1 MRIGTHHNAPWTWS
15 NGRWASDTTW
25 LAPYDHPALES
36 WSWRDATRVAFQVR
50 ERLLGHDHTAPAAP
64 QPVSRQAY
72 DTALADA
79 RRWPA
84 AHHLIEI
91 TSGTITVTTGARAT
105 APVYLLVSQ
114 GVLHANWDITQLRLL
129 LPHHTLD
136 SVEIARS
143 LALTGHYSTR
153 TVFEPVRLLTERGQ
167 AVFHEGTLTFT
178 EPPACE
184 HDEPRELADSAPV
197 IDAYVELLDSVLSDH
212 YHDAQ
217 YTAVELS
224 GGMDSSNVA
233 LSLARRHGPGIA
245 AGALLQDGE
254 PGEQQVRRRA
264 ALMRYCGI
272 KEDTTL
278 RSADYLPL
286 DPHWTREHRLG
297 PHEEVYIA
305 GHSRL
310 LSSWRNDGIL
320 WAATG
325 VGGDEML
332 SLPALPGNPV
342 RHARRRLPGW
352 LTPLTREA
360 LDDQGHGVP
369 PAPPIS
375 DSTLRAMACGAPMY
389 LRSGIWPLYPLADP
403 VMWRFGQWLPE
414 EWRQNKRLA
423 RARIECC
430 DGLPHEV
437 AHPKVRENFHHVWHA
452 SLVGFAPGLTRRL
465 LENGSPLIDGGYI
478 NPGELA
484 EAADRIEHRSM
495 RPEDTMLG
503 HTLRLHQALT

>member
-1 MRIGTHHNAPWTWS
+1 MT
-15 NGRWASDTTW
+15 SDT
-25 LAPYDHPALES
+25 
-36 WSWRDATRVAFQVR
+36 V
-50 ERLLGHDHTAPAAP
+50 
-64 QPVSRQAY
+64 
-72 DTALADA
+72 
-79 RRWPA
+79 
-84 AHHLIEI
+84 
-91 TSGTITVTTGARAT
+91 TVTTGARAT

-114 GVLHANWDITQLRLL
+114 GALHANWDITQLRSL
-129 LPHHTLD
+129 LPHQTLD
-136 SVEIARS
+136 SVEVARS
-143 LALTGHYSTR
+143 LALSGHYSAR

-167 AVFHEGTLTFT
+167 AVFHDGTLTFT
-178 EPPACE
+178 EPSACE
-184 HDEPRELADSAPV
+184 HDEPRELVENAPV
-197 IDAYVELLDSVLSDH
+197 IDAYVDLLDSVLADH

-217 YTAVELS
+217 RTAVELS

-233 LSLARRHGPGIA
+233 LSLARRHGSGIA

-264 ALMRYCGI
+264 ALMGYCGI

-286 DPHWTREHRLG
+286 DPRWASEQRLG

-310 LSSWRNDGIL
+310 LSSWCNDGIL

-332 SLPALPGNPV
+332 SRPVPAGEPV
-342 RHARRRLPGW
+342 QRAPRRPPAW
-352 LTPLTREA
+352 FTPLTREA
-360 LDDQGHGVP
+360 LDDQDHGIP

-389 LRSGIWPLYPLADP
+389 LRGGIWPLYPLADP

-414 EWRQNKRLA
+414 VWRRNKRLA

-430 DGLPHEV
+430 DGLPREV
-437 AHPKVRENFHHVWHA
+437 AHPRARENFHHVWHA
-452 SLVGFAPGLTRRL
+452 SLTQFAPELTRSL
-465 LENGSPLIDGGYI
+465 LKTGSPLIDGGYI
-478 NPGELA
+478 EPEELVQ
-484 EAADRIEHRSM
+484 AADRIEHRSM